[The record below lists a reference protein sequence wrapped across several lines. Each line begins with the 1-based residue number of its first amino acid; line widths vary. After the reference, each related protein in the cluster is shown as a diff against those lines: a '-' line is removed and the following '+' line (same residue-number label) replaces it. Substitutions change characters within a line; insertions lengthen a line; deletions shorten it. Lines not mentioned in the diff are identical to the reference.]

1 MVVVL
6 VLLVYIVVAD
16 LNIMLGKHVP
26 GLVDRNDIRDI
37 HAFVTLSIIPLINVI
52 VLIGCLVFTLIQISK
67 DYIRN
72 DN

>member
-6 VLLVYIVVAD
+6 IVLAYIVTVE

-26 GLVDRNDIRDI
+26 GLVDRSDIRDI
-37 HAFVTLSIIPLINVI
+37 HAFVALSTIPLINVI
-52 VLIGCLVFTLIQISK
+52 VLIGCLVFTLVQISK

>member
-6 VLLVYIVVAD
+6 IALAYIVTVE

-26 GLVDRNDIRDI
+26 GLVDRSDIRDV
-37 HAFVTLSIIPLINVI
+37 HAFVALSTIPLINVI
-52 VLIGCLVFTLIQISK
+52 VLIGCLVFTLVQISK